1 MTTAE
6 NEFATECNRV
16 QPMSVVEK
24 SQSYQDFR
32 GFTTVTTD
40 FYINFLKNERIERFE
55 SIGYSM
61 KLSNTL
67 KTLKSIYSISIF
79 SVATVVN
86 SFKASNRKALRLQ
99 PSSVVMGCT
108 RL

>member
-1 MTTAE
+1 MTAAE

-16 QPMSVVEK
+16 QPTSVVEK
-24 SQSYQDFR
+24 SQSYQAFR
-32 GFTTVTTD
+32 DLQPSTTD

-61 KLSNTL
+61 NLSNTL
-67 KTLKSIYSISIF
+67 KTLKSIYYIGVF

-86 SFKASNRKALRLQ
+86 SLKASNRKALRLQ
-99 PSSVVMGCT
+99 PSSVVLGCT